1 LGRNFINQLKDSEF
15 LKFWTGKRLG
25 PSWQHE
31 LTQAQQATEKYF
43 DLRFCKTLSDVVY
56 HLYGQMEQG
65 PEVVKIAEW
74 ILREASK
81 CKTPLFVHFDE
92 VGALGD
98 NVKYLRG
105 AVQKTWHLMLQH
117 EGEMPR
123 VYFYLSG
130 KSVPLTAIG
139 GPDSGV
145 GTKWIILDL
154 LQVLKPLS
162 PRLLFVERTEKHI
175 EYIIETS
182 TRGTSPLLSPR
193 LARLPQLPQV
203 LQLWTGG
210 SPRLLVYTLRALH
223 HLLQCQK
230 GEDAEHLDA
239 EKTEKIMEKVY
250 QILARE
256 VPQVASEVFLA
267 SRDEAE
273 WRQTWLYLI
282 LLAQLRVP
290 CNREMKLP
298 VGSHEHSLDLLLGD
312 TAGISAEDV
321 LEQLVEQRIIVQ
333 ACMCPGQRWGDM
345 MKPLL
350 HGTHAETLAVVL
362 DQGCPLATFPK
373 ITSVTTER
381 ENICLPLP
389 TNLHP
394 NNLAAAMQLLSSNR
408 LYRPAPKSNS
418 ADLFI
423 KQSNLIIELQDKSG
437 VSAGVSFIDACQEVD
452 KCIQEGPVLWVLV
465 ALKLTDSLLRCV
477 GTEKALLLTPGVYQ
491 EENSAEGGLLYR
503 PAGKSKKWQKRILH
517 GTWSDLGSARVEAK
531 DTCRLEVREGLEL
544 VIPHPEH
551 VQAFLGDDFEI

>member
-1 LGRNFINQLKDSEF
+1 
-15 LKFWTGKRLG
+15 
-25 PSWQHE
+25 
-31 LTQAQQATEKYF
+31 
-43 DLRFCKTLSDVVY
+43 
-56 HLYGQMEQG
+56 
-65 PEVVKIAEW
+65 
-74 ILREASK
+74 
-81 CKTPLFVHFDE
+81 
-92 VGALGD
+92 
-98 NVKYLRG
+98 
-105 AVQKTWHLMLQH
+105 
-117 EGEMPR
+117 MPR

-130 KSVPLTAIG
+130 KS
-139 GPDSGV
+139 
-145 GTKWIILDL
+145 
-154 LQVLKPLS
+154 
-162 PRLLFVERTEKHI
+162 EKHI
-175 EYIIETS
+175 ECIIETS
-182 TRGTSPLLSPR
+182 TQGTSPLLSPR

-210 SPRLLVYTLRALH
+210 SPRLLVYSLRALH
-223 HLLQCQK
+223 HLLESQK

-239 EKTEKIMEKVY
+239 EKTETIMEKVY
-250 QILARE
+250 HILARE

-298 VGSHEHSLDLLLGD
+298 VGSHEHSLDLLLGRLNVYISKPETAIKD
-312 TAGISAEDV
+312 VPNAFYISHMKMVEKFVREKYSSDCRVPLFLGGETAGISAEDL

-333 ACMCPGQRWGDM
+333 ACMRPGQRWGDV

-350 HGTHAETLAVVL
+350 HGTRAETLAVVL

-373 ITSVTTER
+373 ITSATTER
-381 ENICLPLP
+381 EKIRLPLP

-437 VSAGVSFIDACQEVD
+437 VSVGVSFLDACQEVE

-491 EENSAEGGLLYR
+491 EEKSAEGGLLYR
-503 PAGKSKKWQKRILH
+503 PAGKSKKWQKRILR
-517 GTWSDLGSARVEAK
+517 GTWSDLGSASGEAK
-531 DTCRLEVREGLEL
+531 DTRRLEVREGLEL

-551 VQAFLGDDFEI
+551 VKAFLEDDFEI